1 MSSRQKEIARYLEEH
16 PNQEFTSAQ
25 LQSALG
31 IKLNHNV
38 TGVAPKVKALLPGV
52 TYSLNRWKYVAVAH
66 AFRGQGTTCEG
77 RLQII
82 LRGPKGSGKSLV
94 AKLLKAVLP
103 FVMVD
108 EIEILIEKE

>member
-1 MSSRQKEIARYLEEH
+1 MSRPKDIAHYLEQH
-16 PNQEFTSAQ
+16 PNEEFTTRQ
-25 LQSALG
+25 LESALG

-52 TYSLNRWKYVAVAH
+52 TYSLNRWKFVPAH

-94 AKLLKAVLP
+94 SKLLKALLP

-108 EIEILIEKE
+108 EVEIIIEKE